1 LPSDILSRDIAIV
14 SHSPREVY
22 RKSEKEIEVPFDE
35 INVGYS
41 KENVNRI

>member
-22 RKSEKEIEVPFDE
+22 RKSEKEIAFDE